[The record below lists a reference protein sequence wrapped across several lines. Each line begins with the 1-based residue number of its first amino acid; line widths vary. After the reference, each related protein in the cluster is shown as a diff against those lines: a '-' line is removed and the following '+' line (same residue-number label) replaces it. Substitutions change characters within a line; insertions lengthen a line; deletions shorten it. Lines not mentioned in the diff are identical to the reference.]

1 MPSRYPKLLLAVGPL
16 LLVTTSI
23 AVGSNEEGHSAG
35 KPSQAEPS
43 RARGVAPPNSA
54 NSHPVNGEAS
64 DLPDAPSLLREAERR
79 LAGYPTISAKIRQRI
94 EMFGQKMAGSGS
106 YQQLRTSRR
115 PKWRLELSMQAG
127 DSDIRL
133 ERMCDGQTL
142 WMVRQFDETQSQQR
156 IDLERVRER
165 LGKESAK
172 LMGMLEFSA
181 LSETVAKLSD
191 NFQFGKVEPVLV
203 SSVEM
208 WRLKGVWKQQD
219 NGGTGQIPT
228 GVEILLG
235 RDDKIPYRVEFFQ
248 NTTDGP
254 TKFVVTE
261 LYDVGLGIAIEPGR
275 FRPSADDFI
284 DGTEQF
290 IDDRRAQLKRQDPGN
305 VRR

>member
-1 MPSRYPKLLLAVGPL
+1 MPSRLPIL
-16 LLVTTSI
+16 LLVFGSI
-23 AVGSNEEGHSAG
+23 LVAVVPAAVRSDEVDHRAG
-35 KPSQAEPS
+35 MSSQAEQLLTGLSSHTSEQISDSPS
-43 RARGVAPPNSA
+43 AA
-54 NSHPVNGEAS
+54 
-64 DLPDAPSLLREAERR
+64 SLLRDAVRR
-79 LAGYPTISAKIRQRI
+79 LASYPTISAKIRQRI
-94 EMFGQKMAGSGS
+94 ELFGQKMAGSGS

-115 PKWRLELSMQAG
+115 PKWRFELSMQAG

-142 WMVRQFDETQSQQR
+142 WMVRHFDETVTQQR

-181 LSETVAKLSD
+181 LSETVAKLSE
-191 NFQFGKVEPVLV
+191 NFEFGKVEPVLV
-203 SSVEM
+203 STVEM
-208 WRLKGVWKQQD
+208 WRLRGTWKLSPKKV
-219 NGGTGQIPT
+219 GTHQVPS

-235 RDDKIPYRVEFFQ
+235 RDDKIPYRVEFFR
-248 NTTDGP
+248 NTANGP

-275 FRPSADDFI
+275 FRPSAADFI

-290 IDDRRAQLKRQDPGN
+290 IDDRRAQLKRQTSSK